1 MLDLQPIHSVLHLTR
16 HSRFMSQSNIHANTI
31 GLFYGST
38 TCYTEMAGEKIQ
50 AAIHATT
57 GDDSRVHLHNIKD
70 VALKRA
76 EHYSILIFGIS
87 TWDFGELQEDWESQW
102 DDIAQVDLTDK
113 IVAIYGLGDQ
123 VGYPDWFQDAVGML
137 HEQLVPLGCHVIGHW
152 PNQGYEF
159 NTSKALTEDS
169 SHFVGLSLDDE
180 TQYEL
185 TDARINEWTEQVLAE
200 AEAVQAV
207 LNDESA

>member
-1 MLDLQPIHSVLHLTR
+1 MAQ
-16 HSRFMSQSNIHANTI
+16 QNSNRNKI

-50 AAIHATT
+50 TAIHGIT
-57 GDDSRVHLHNIKD
+57 GDQDGVHLHDIAAVPLHK
-70 VALKRA
+70 A
-76 EHYSILIFGIS
+76 EHYQVLIFGIS

-102 DDIAQVDLTDK
+102 DDIGSLDLTDK

-123 VGYPDWFQDAVGML
+123 LGYPDWFQDAMGML
-137 HEQLVPLGCHVIGHW
+137 HESLLPMGCQRIGRW

-159 NTSKALTEDS
+159 NASKALTADGR
-169 SHFVGLSLDDE
+169 HFVGLCLDDE

-185 TDARINEWTEQVLAE
+185 TDQRIDAWAKQILMEIDAI
-200 AEAVQAV
+200 QAA
-207 LNDESA
+207 LESGSA